1 MGARV
6 MEEFEVVRQPLL
18 FRPEEAAERLSV
30 SRTMVFE
37 LIRSGRLRSVKI
49 GGARRISSQALAD
62 FVAELERE
70 WVA

>member
-1 MGARV
+1 

-30 SRTMVFE
+30 GRTMVFE

-49 GGARRISSQALAD
+49 GGARRISPQALAD

-70 WVA
+70 GVT